1 MLPVSLCQTN
11 PVSPDQATINCKKGH
26 PAWVT
31 LLWYLPSPF
40 QSYKAMVCSVEL
52 SNFEANIE
60 RKREKD
66 IGQSLSTSV
75 IQLTL
80 ACSRLSDSGEDA
92 KEKGTLEK
100 LAGREKGKRLW
111 VMGSCWRVF
120 VLLTKL
126 LQQSSRPDSKQ
137 ALSASKQ
144 HLQHIAQRGSS
155 HPLYINPPPP
165 PLGKKFISS
174 HSLLSPLPSPLLF
187 FADK

>member
-26 PAWVT
+26 PA
-31 LLWYLPSPF
+31 WYLPSPF

-66 IGQSLSTSV
+66 IGQSLSPSV

-80 ACSRLSDSGEDA
+80 DCSRLSDSGEDA
-92 KEKGTLEK
+92 KEKGTHEK

-111 VMGSCWRVF
+111 IMGSCWRVF
-120 VLLTKL
+120 VLLPKL
-126 LQQSSRPDSKQ
+126 LQQRSRPDSKQ
-137 ALSASKQ
+137 ALS
-144 HLQHIAQRGSS
+144 GSS
-155 HPLYINPPPP
+155 YCKPSIN
-165 PLGKKFISS
+165 
-174 HSLLSPLPSPLLF
+174 
-187 FADK
+187 

>member
-1 MLPVSLCQTN
+1 MPCMLPVSLYQTN

-26 PAWVT
+26 PAWVN

-40 QSYKAMVCSVEL
+40 QSCQAMVCSVEL
-52 SNFEANIE
+52 SNFEADIE

-66 IGQSLSTSV
+66 IGHSLSTSV

-80 ACSRLSDSGEDA
+80 ACFRLSDSGEDA
-92 KEKGTLEK
+92 KEKGTHEK
-100 LAGREKGKRLW
+100 LVGREIGKRLW

-126 LQQSSRPDSKQ
+126 LQQRFRLDSKQ

-144 HLQHIAQRGSS
+144 HSQHIAQRGSS
-155 HPLYINPPPP
+155 YR
-165 PLGKKFISS
+165 K
-174 HSLLSPLPSPLLF
+174 PSTY
-187 FADK
+187 